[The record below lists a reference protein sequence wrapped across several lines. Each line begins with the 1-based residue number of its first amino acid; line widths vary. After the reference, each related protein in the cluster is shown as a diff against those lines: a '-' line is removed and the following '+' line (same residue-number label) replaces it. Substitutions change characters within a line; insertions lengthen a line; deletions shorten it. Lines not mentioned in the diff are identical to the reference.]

1 MGGIDLSA
9 FTWLKHDPAFLAGK
23 GFMGK
28 PVLYKFPDEVGE
40 LTKGEHSPARNLFFD
55 FLNGQHDPDDVRKF
69 GQALVHAGGGKAPA
83 GIDTDEL
90 AQLEQRLGLRY
101 QSFAVEAA
109 RLQEIVAQQGA
120 NGVREAMVDMSLGD
134 TEDKGLPAWFDA
146 AKTIA
151 ASRSWKLAIA
161 ESVKQFGVIETAM
174 TSHGK
179 EPGDKVKQAIDA
191 IGDPYR
197 AFGQREG
204 ELRRTIQELVE
215 LSKLEPPDPG
225 QVRAKSKEVLQAG
238 QSVGLATEDFAKAIE
253 KAADAVGEFMKE
265 KAKDV
270 YKEHLATV
278 AKDVSDA
285 LLATQEATFLATT
298 TIGALA
304 AVFWPL
310 GLVAAGLGIIS
321 TVCQKVAVNSF
332 AAKAVEDQDMVMML
346 LSTSFGGESGE
357 GSEAFEKAEKIF
369 EKIETGMDIEDKL
382 QLGID
387 TAMNVHEPI
396 KEALEPTMSV
406 VGNVMTPISVTVGSA
421 SLMFAFAKGDP
432 EGMRGKWDDQT
443 TNAFKQAVTG
453 CYELTGKRLTPDASP
468 ECLIE
473 EFEGG
478 AFSVTLFGMK
488 GKLFP
493 DGRFEPA
500 GHQYA
505 LAEAVRLARKA
516 KNDVMVETV
525 PAGQDGREYG
535 KATIEIDFDRLHGDP
550 EWHMNSVS
558 LTVTATVTIS
568 LDDFPELE
576 PWEENWTLEVYADYG
591 AVELADDGATH
602 FRSMPYMPLA
612 TYHQAAGRNI
622 LAEPYTE
629 NHPFYRMVTNEE
641 QGLGTT
647 GRLSV
652 RENVRPEDREHVEQW
667 LEGGVRQAF
676 REQWDKQAD
685 ATSKYR

>member
-1 MGGIDLSA
+1 MGGIDLSG
-9 FTWLKHDPAFLAGK
+9 FSWLKHDPAFLAGK

-28 PVLYKFPDEVGE
+28 PALYKFPDDVGE
-40 LTKGEHSPARNLFFD
+40 LTKGENAPARNLFFD
-55 FLNGQHDPDDVRKF
+55 FLNGQHDADDVRKF
-69 GQALVHAGGGKAPA
+69 GLALVHVGGGKAPT
-83 GIDTDEL
+83 GISPDDL

-101 QSFAVEAA
+101 RSFVVEGTSL
-109 RLQEIVAQQGA
+109 REIVAQQGA
-120 NGVREAMVDMSLGD
+120 NVVREAMVDMSLED

-191 IGDPYR
+191 IGEPYR
-197 AFGQREG
+197 AFGEREG

-215 LSKLEPPDPG
+215 LSKLEQPDPG
-225 QVRAKSKEVLQAG
+225 QVRAKSKEVLQSG
-238 QSVGLATEDFAKAIE
+238 QSVGLATEEFAKAIE
-253 KAADAVGEFMKE
+253 KAADAVGEFMKD
-265 KAKDV
+265 KAKEV

-298 TIGALA
+298 TISALA
-304 AVFWPL
+304 PVFWPL

-346 LSTSFGGESGE
+346 LSTSFGEE
-357 GSEAFEKAEKIF
+357 GSEALEKAEKVF

-382 QLGID
+382 QLGIE
-387 TAMNVHEPI
+387 TAMKVHEPLE
-396 KEALEPTMSV
+396 KALEPTMSV

-432 EGMRGKWDDQT
+432 EGMHGKWDNQT
-443 TNAFKQAVTG
+443 TSAFKQAVTG
-453 CYELTGKRLTPDASP
+453 CYELTGKRLTPDSSP

-473 EFEGG
+473 GYDG
-478 AFSVTLFGMK
+478 SAFGVTLFGMQ

-516 KNDVMVETV
+516 KNDVMVEAV

-535 KATIEIDFDRLHGDP
+535 KATIEVDFDRLHGAP

-568 LDDFPELE
+568 LDDFPDFK
-576 PWEENWTLEVYADYG
+576 PWEENWKLEVYADYG

-612 TYHQAAGRNI
+612 TYHEASGRNI

-641 QGLGTT
+641 PGLGTT
-647 GRLSV
+647 GRLSAKGD
-652 RENVRPEDREHVEQW
+652 VRPEEKAHVEEW

-676 REQWDKQAD
+676 REQWDKEAD
-685 ATSKYR
+685 TTSKYR